1 MRVDI
6 LGIMQRMF
14 LLGQGPRVGMGVG
27 GYIEFK
33 NQIKKKKNETKNES
47 CVDMGIPLRGFWWK
61 TELCANNSSMNFV
74 SK

>member
-1 MRVDI
+1 MGWWGAVREESRDLRADI

-33 NQIKKKKNETKNES
+33 NQIKKKKMRPRMK
-47 CVDMGIPLRGFWWK
+47 V
-61 TELCANNSSMNFV
+61 V
-74 SK
+74 